1 MTRAALFTDASVN
14 PQQRLGV
21 GVCLLLSLPL
31 PEDCDR
37 NELAGRL
44 HYRYFTGTSSTVLE
58 LQTVLWG
65 LELYRGQQSA
75 PHREA
80 LQVYTDSQC
89 VAGLSARRARLEG
102 AAYRSARSGGVLA
115 NAALYQDFYAA
126 SDQLGF
132 EVVKVTGH
140 SPAATHDRVQQIF
153 ALVDRR
159 ARQELQRWLAV
170 EDSRR

>member
-1 MTRAALFTDASVN
+1 MTRTALFTDASVN

-31 PEDCDR
+31 ADDFDPSA
-37 NELAGRL
+37 LAGQL
-44 HYRYFTGTSSTVLE
+44 HYRRFTGTSATLLE

-65 LELYRGQQSA
+65 LELYRKQQGVLQ
-75 PHREA
+75 REA

-102 AAYRSARSGGVLA
+102 ASYRSARSGGVLA
-115 NAALYQDFYAA
+115 NAELYQDFYAA
-126 SDQLGF
+126 ADKLGF

-140 SPAATHDRVQQIF
+140 SPAASHDRVQQIF

-159 ARQELQRWLAV
+159 ARLELQRWLAG
-170 EDSRR
+170 EGGAG